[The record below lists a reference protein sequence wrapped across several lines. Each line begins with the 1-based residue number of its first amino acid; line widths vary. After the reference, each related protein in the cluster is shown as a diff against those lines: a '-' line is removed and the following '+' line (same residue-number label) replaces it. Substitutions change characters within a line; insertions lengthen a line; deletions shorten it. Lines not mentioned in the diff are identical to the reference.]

1 MYIRLEKLA
10 VSAALPLQA
19 GCPTFVLA
27 ITRDRLRAH
36 NAPAYQISAKSDN
49 AWLCHWWFNKFPLPI
64 FGLSLSG

>member
-49 AWLCHWWFNKFPLPI
+49 AWLCH
-64 FGLSLSG
+64 